1 MDVGK
6 LTSRKLARW
15 KEGCLQDLKEGWEA
29 AQNGVASGLIR
40 LGRFVL
46 RDQEKS
52 RRVEVAMSKNEVAVL
67 ER

>member
-15 KEGCLQDLKEGWEA
+15 KEGCLQDLKEVVDA
-29 AQNGVASGLIR
+29 AQVGLGDGIV
-40 LGRFVL
+40 RFGL
-46 RDQEKS
+46 WTKGES
-52 RRVEVAMSKNEVAVL
+52 RRVEYAMSKDQVAVL